1 MKVIEYLKENQ
12 SAMRLGVPIELKDL
26 IDEGTVYDGSYEGM
40 LEFLE
45 RSGLEHIANATF
57 VLEDIYNDKNRI
69 MIYYVK
75 DIKEYD
81 EFDLRQFAAKVKRLE
96 KHEAGLEEK
105 VTDAARRSS
114 NSFKTELDKDD
125 YIK

>member
-1 MKVIEYLKENQ
+1 MKIIEYLKENQ

-40 LEFLE
+40 VEFLE

-57 VLEDIYNDKNRI
+57 VLEDIYNDQNHI

-96 KHEAGLEEK
+96 KHEASLEEK
-105 VTDAARRSS
+105 VAEATQRSN
-114 NSFKTELDKDD
+114 NSPKIASDKDD
-125 YIK
+125 YMK